1 MAGLVATTATGCD
14 SGQFKRLG
22 LPQPA
27 TKEAPIIL
35 HLWQGS
41 WIAALA
47 VGALVW
53 GLILWCVIF
62 YRRKRTGIEIPAQ
75 TRYNLPIEV
84 LFTVVPFIMIAVLF
98 FFTAKDESKLLALHK
113 NPAVNVNVVGRQ
125 WSWAW
130 NYNYDAVTK
139 QETPQTGI
147 AVYDAGTPADLP
159 VLWLPVNERA
169 RFTLTSPDVIHSFWV
184 PNFLFKMDVV
194 PGPGQRVRAHPDQ
207 GGRVHRPVRR
217 AVRRRP
223 LPDAVQG
230 QGRFRGRLPGAPAGP
245 GRQGRPGDRQGP
257 DRSAAHRPDPEHD
270 ARRSRRRP
278 HRSADRRRQRLHR
291 ERKVTAISE
300 PRAVSASYERR
311 VPGNIVVKWIT
322 STDHKV
328 IGYMYLITSFCFFC
342 IGGVLALLMRAE
354 LARPGL
360 QFLTTEQYNQL
371 FTMHGTIM
379 LLLFATPLFVGFA
392 NVDHAAADRRA
403 RTWRSRG

>member
-1 MAGLVATTATGCD
+1 LNLGKATLSPHGSDPSPQRTTPARRSRRAKLGVLAVAGLVATTATGCD

-22 LPQPA
+22 VPAPA

-75 TRYNLPIEV
+75 TRYNVPIEV

-125 WSWAW
+125 WSWSW

-147 AVYDAGTPADLP
+147 SVYDAGTPADLP

-169 RFTLTSPDVIHSFWV
+169 RFTLTSTDVIHSFWV
-184 PNFLFKMDVV
+184 PNFLFKLDVV
-194 PGPGQRVRAHPDQ
+194 PGRVNEFELTPSKE
-207 GGRVHRPVRR
+207 GEFIGR
-217 AVRRRP
+217 
-223 LPDAVQG
+223 
-230 QGRFRGRLPGAPAGP
+230 
-245 GRQGRPGDRQGP
+245 
-257 DRSAAHRPDPEHD
+257 
-270 ARRSRRRP
+270 
-278 HRSADRRRQRLHR
+278 
-291 ERKVTAISE
+291 
-300 PRAVSASYERR
+300 
-311 VPGNIVVKWIT
+311 
-322 STDHKV
+322 
-328 IGYMYLITSFCFFC
+328 C
-342 IGGVLALLMRAE
+342 AE
-354 LARPGL
+354 LCG
-360 QFLTTEQYNQL
+360 
-371 FTMHGTIM
+371 
-379 LLLFATPLFVGFA
+379 
-392 NVDHAAADRRA
+392 VDHARMLFKVKVVSAADYQQHLKDLANKIDPVTGKGQTGQMPVGYNPNGVPLRVGPL
-403 RTWRSRG
+403 TGIGNDSTGKEK